1 MLILGGG
8 GCAQKQKCGY
18 MLNYSQIKW
27 PEDLEVTAADP
38 GTS

>member
-8 GCAQKQKCGY
+8 GSAQKCGY
-18 MLNYSQIKW
+18 MLNYSRIKR

-38 GTS
+38 GPS